1 MHVESPMV
9 TPATRRLRLRA
20 AALALIVSGA
30 AQAAPASQTPTRQA
44 AQAAVAGAGFSLGS
58 CLVTEG
64 PSGLTPCNFV
74 VTLASPASAPLELT
88 YQTGSSENLLGSNT
102 ESSLEEPLVGSESAI
117 FGTGALLGAWLVES
131 GNVELK
137 SWMNWQPAH
146 YRQSLD
152 MHGDTAGTIGRDI
165 ATQPGQQYIV
175 SFARSGHPVC
185 ANAVT
190 TLSAF
195 FGPELLGNFSF
206 DSTGNSTANMG
217 WRYEAVAVTATA
229 ATTRLRFA
237 STTPGGCGPAL
248 DDLAVSPTG
257 AASSGID
264 FVPAWRHQDEPLILP
279 AGTTTHTIAVNVI
292 GDTRIEG
299 YEDFALQVC
308 IASLGCETAFG
319 GINDGSP
326 DAVFRNG
333 FEGDNGV
340 GTR

>member
-1 MHVESPMV
+1 MITSD
-9 TPATRRLRLRA
+9 TRPLRLLV
-20 AALALIVSGA
+20 AALALVFTGA
-30 AQAAPASQTPTRQA
+30 AHAAPGSQTPTPQA
-44 AQAAVAGAGFSLGS
+44 AQAAVAGAAFSVGS

-64 PSGLTPCNFV
+64 PSGTTSCNFV
-74 VTLASPASAPLELT
+74 VTLASPTTAPLELT
-88 YQTGSSENLLGSNT
+88 YQTGSSDNLLGPNS
-102 ESSLEEPLVGSESAI
+102 EASLENPLVGSESGI
-117 FGTGALLGAWLVES
+117 FGAGSQFGAWLVES

-190 TLSAF
+190 TMSAF
-195 FGPELLGNFSF
+195 FGSELLGNFSF
-206 DSTGNSTANMG
+206 DSTGNSVANMG
-217 WRYEAVAVTATA
+217 WRHDAVTVTATT

-257 AASSGID
+257 VASSGID
-264 FVPAWRHQDEPLILP
+264 FVPAWRHHDDPQILP
-279 AGTTTHTIAVNVI
+279 AGTTTHTITVNVI

-299 YEDFALQVC
+299 YEDFELQAC
-308 IASLGCETAFG
+308 IASLGCETAIG

-333 FEGDNGV
+333 FEG
-340 GTR
+340 

>member
-1 MHVESPMV
+1 MI
-9 TPATRRLRLRA
+9 TPDTRRLPLRV
-20 AALALIVSGA
+20 AALALILAGA
-30 AQAAPASQTPTRQA
+30 AHATPGSETPTPQAAKV
-44 AQAAVAGAGFSLGS
+44 VAGANFSVGS

-64 PSGLTPCNFV
+64 QSGMTPCNFV
-74 VTLASPASAPLELT
+74 VTLTTPSTAPLELT
-88 YQTGSSENLLGSNT
+88 YQTGSSDNLLGPNT
-102 ESSLEEPLVGSESAI
+102 EASLEDPLVGSESRI
-117 FGTGALLGAWLVES
+117 FGTGSLLGAWLVES

-175 SFARSGHPVC
+175 SFALSGHPVC
-185 ANAVT
+185 ANSVT

-195 FGPELLGNFSF
+195 FGSESLGNFSF
-206 DSTGNSTANMG
+206 DSTGNSVANMG
-217 WRYEAVAVTATA
+217 WRYEAVTITATT

-257 AASSGID
+257 VASSGID
-264 FVPAWRHQDEPLILP
+264 FVPAWRHQDAPLILP
-279 AGTTTHTIAVNVI
+279 AGTTTHTITVNVI
-292 GDTRIEG
+292 GDTRTEG

-308 IASLGCETAFG
+308 IASLGCETAIG
-319 GINDGSP
+319 GINEVSP
-326 DAVFRNG
+326 DVVFRNG
-333 FEGDNGV
+333 FE
-340 GTR
+340 